1 MLYDVAVIGGGVTGC
16 MLLRELARYKL
27 KTVLLEKSSDFA
39 CGASKANSAI
49 VHAGFDAEEG
59 TLKAKLNVPGC
70 DMMYRA
76 AKELDVH
83 IKKVGSLVVIFDES
97 ERAHLEKLYKRGKT
111 NGVRDLKIIEKEEL
125 HKLEPCLT
133 DDAIAALYA
142 PTAGI
147 TCPYEMTIAA
157 AENAADNG
165 AELIREFEVC
175 SLKKTDEGISVYD
188 KDEKREI
195 KARFVVNCA
204 GVYSEEIAKMA
215 GDDHFE
221 VIPNRGEYMI
231 GDKNFPVKPNTI
243 LFTLPSEKGK
253 GILFSRTVDDNVI
266 IGPNSHRVADKSDTS
281 VTSEGLDEILKGAQR
296 LIPSVNTRAV
306 ITSFAGVRPSSSTK
320 DFIVEPSRHMEGL
333 LHAAGIESPGFASSV
348 AMGKYL
354 VENLEKMGLELE
366 ANPDFNP
373 FRKKMNRF
381 RDMNNEERNAMIA
394 ENPMYGNIICR
405 CEQITEA
412 EIVSAIH
419 RNAGAYTVDGVKR
432 RTRAGMGRCQGGF
445 CSPKVCKILSRE
457 LGIPLEKVTKNGGN
471 SYILTER
478 TKE

>member
-1 MLYDVAVIGGGVTGC
+1 MNYDVAVIGGGITGC

-39 CGASKANSAI
+39 NGASRANSAI

-59 TLKAKLNVPGC
+59 TLKAKLNAPGC
-70 DMMYRA
+70 EMMYRT

-83 IKKVGSLVVIFDES
+83 IKKVGSLVIIFDES
-97 ERAHLEKLYKRGKT
+97 ERPALEKLYKRGIT
-111 NGVRDLKIIEKEEL
+111 NGVPQLRIIEKEEL
-125 HKLEPCLT
+125 HKLEPDLT

-165 AELIREFEVC
+165 AEIIREFEVC
-175 SLKKTDEGISVYD
+175 AIERKDGIISVFD
-188 KDEKREI
+188 KDKKREI
-195 KARFVVNCA
+195 KARYVVNCA
-204 GVYSEEIAKMA
+204 GVFSGEVAKMA
-215 GDDHFE
+215 GDDYIDI
-221 VIPNRGEYMI
+221 IPNRGEYMI

-266 IGPNSHRVADKSDTS
+266 IGPNSHRVEDRDDTS
-281 VTSEGLDEILKGAQR
+281 VTADGLDEILKGAQR
-296 LIPSVNTRAV
+296 LMTINTRDV
-306 ITSFAGVRPSSSTK
+306 ITSFAGVRPTPSTK
-320 DFIVEPSRHMEGL
+320 DFIAEPSKNMQGL

-348 AMGKYL
+348 ALSKYL
-354 VENLEKMGLELE
+354 VENLKNMGLELE
-366 ANPDFNP
+366 ENSDFNP
-373 FRKKMNRF
+373 YRKKMNRF

-394 ENPMYGNIICR
+394 ENPLYGNVICR
-405 CEQITEA
+405 CEGVSEA
-412 EIVSAIH
+412 EIVDAIR
-419 RNAGAYTVDGVKR
+419 RNAGAYTLDAVKR

-445 CSPKVCKILSRE
+445 CSPKVCKILARE

-478 TKE
+478 TKD

>member
-1 MLYDVAVIGGGVTGC
+1 MYDVAVIGGGVTGC

-49 VHAGFDAEEG
+49 VHAGYDAEEG
-59 TLKAKLNVPGC
+59 TLKAKLNAPGC
-70 DMMYRA
+70 EMMYRV

-83 IKKVGSLVVIFDES
+83 IKKVGSLVIIFDES
-97 ERAHLEKLYKRGKT
+97 ERPQLEKLYRRGIS
-111 NGVRDLKIIEKEEL
+111 NGVPELRIIEKEEL
-125 HKLEPCLT
+125 HKLEPELT
-133 DDAIAALYA
+133 DEAIAALYA

-165 AELIREFEVC
+165 AQIIREFEVC
-175 SLKKTDEGISVYD
+175 SLKRDNDGISLFD
-188 KDEKREI
+188 REAKREI

-204 GVYSEEIAKMA
+204 GVFADEIAKMA

-221 VIPNRGEYMI
+221 IIPNRGEYMI
-231 GDKNFPVKPNTI
+231 GDKNSPFKPNTV
-243 LFTLPSEKGK
+243 LFTLPNEKGK
-253 GILFSRTVDDNVI
+253 GILYSRTVDDNVI
-266 IGPNSHRVADKSDTS
+266 IGPNSHRVEKDDTT
-281 VTSEGLDEILKGAQR
+281 VTAQGLEEILKGAQR
-296 LIPSVNTRAV
+296 LMPINTRSV

-320 DFIVEPSRHMEGL
+320 DFIVEPSRHMQGL

-348 AMGKYL
+348 AMAKYL
-354 VENLEKMGLELE
+354 VENLDNMGLELE
-366 ANPDFNP
+366 ENPDFNP
-373 FRKKMNRF
+373 FRRKMNRF

-405 CEQITEA
+405 CETVTEA
-412 EIVSAIH
+412 EIVSAIR
-419 RNAGAYTVDGVKR
+419 RNAGAYTVDAVKR

-457 LGIPLEKVTKNGGN
+457 LGIPMNEVTKNGGC
-471 SYILTER
+471 SYILTQR
-478 TKE
+478 TKD